1 MSSSRRIGRWRGEL
15 GRLPGSL
22 SSELNEK
29 VGLSLSLPSEA
40 QWEYACRA
48 GTTTATYAG
57 PLKIEGA
64 NNAPILDAIAWYGG
78 NSGIDF
84 ELSNGY
90 DASKWPEK
98 QFEFDKAGTHPVA
111 RKKANPWGLYDML
124 GNVWEWC
131 EDVWVEDYTEKS
143 RAARGRFR
151 VRPPRDPGRLVG
163 RRRAVRAHGV
173 PRPRRALVPAR
184 LPGLSLCRVQA
195 GGRER
200 SEAGERGG
208 GCGATRRPRPD
219 ERSGAAEGRRRIERA
234 IELKRV

>member
-1 MSSSRRIGRWRGEL
+1 MS
-15 GRLPGSL
+15 
-22 SSELNEK
+22 NEK
-29 VGLSLSLPSEA
+29 FDLEKVDLSLSLPSEA

-57 PLKIEGA
+57 PLEIEGE

-131 EDVWVEDYTEKS
+131 KDVWVEDYTEKS
-143 RAARGRFR
+143 RAAASDSS

-163 RRRAVRAHGV
+163 RRRAGTCRGV
-173 PRPRRALVPAR
+173 PRPPRALGPGR
-184 LPGLSLCRVQA
+184 RPGLPLCRVQA

-200 SEAGERGG
+200 SRRGTDWTILTAVSASAGRDSSASACGRERSEAGERGG
-208 GCGATRRPRPD
+208 AACGATR
-219 ERSGAAEGRRRIERA
+219 
-234 IELKRV
+234 